1 MITQNDLLDLHVIL
15 CTIRN
20 YPDAQ
25 ENKVIISTIINEV
38 NTNIKSEN
46 MFRVSLSNLGI
57 LDKEKWGIVYHQ
69 NWYPYMVIIKNYEVY
84 RVLNEALKSLLAAI
98 NEPNYDKVRDLADV
112 LHNLPIMIIEN
123 SYRIPKSFFRKEVM
137 NYRKKWDNK
146 FLK

>member
-46 MFRVSLSNLGI
+46 KFRVSLSNLGI

-69 NWYPYMVIIKNYEVY
+69 NWYPYMVIIKNYEVC
-84 RVLNEALKSLLAAI
+84 LLYTSDAAD
-98 NEPNYDKVRDLADV
+98 E
-112 LHNLPIMIIEN
+112 
-123 SYRIPKSFFRKEVM
+123 
-137 NYRKKWDNK
+137 
-146 FLK
+146 